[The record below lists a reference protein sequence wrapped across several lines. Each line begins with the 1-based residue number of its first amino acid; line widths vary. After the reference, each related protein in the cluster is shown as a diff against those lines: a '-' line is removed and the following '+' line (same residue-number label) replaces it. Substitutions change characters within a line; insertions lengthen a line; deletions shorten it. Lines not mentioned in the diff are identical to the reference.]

1 MKALLATTGTDGD
14 IQPFMALGQRLQR
27 AGHEVVIATSNH
39 FAQRAA
45 SLGLPF
51 EAIGPPWD
59 DAIMNGHFTRILAEK
74 NPIKQL
80 ILVVE
85 AIEEDQRASVP
96 KLKELAAGASVVI
109 YQPLLVA
116 AAAAARSID
125 KAHISVH
132 LAPLHRARNYSPIG
146 TNFGRL
152 GNYLM
157 WTAAS
162 AMMRRATDHR
172 LNTVV
177 AAAGLAP
184 WKDVLL
190 SSSHSQLLDLVAVS
204 PAVLARDPLSK
215 PETQITGYWFVD
227 EPEFTPPREL
237 LEFLSEEP
245 PVVIGFGSM
254 VVADAAA
261 LTKTILEAVAS
272 VKRRVILQSGWSGL
286 GNVTLPPNVLRA
298 GFVPHSWLHPRAAC
312 IIHHGGAGTTASALR
327 AGVPQAIVW
336 HLGDQPMW
344 GKNMQR
350 LGVAPAA
357 IPHHEL
363 TTSWLTK
370 TIERLLTDTTMIAKA
385 KSLGETVR
393 SEDGTGVAV
402 GAIEAVLS
410 RNP

>member
-27 AGHEVVIATSNH
+27 EGHEVVIATSNH
-39 FAQRAA
+39 YDKRAA

-51 EAIGPPWD
+51 AAIGPPWD

-74 NPIKQL
+74 NPLKQL

-96 KLKELAAGASVVI
+96 QLLELATGVDVVI

-116 AAAAARSID
+116 AAAAARAIG
-125 KAHISVH
+125 KAHVSVH

-146 TNFGRL
+146 TNFGRF

-157 WTAAS
+157 WTAAN

-190 SSSHSQLLDLVAVS
+190 SSSHSKLLDLVAVS

-215 PETQITGYWFVD
+215 PETLITGYWFVD
-227 EPEFTPPREL
+227 EPEFTPSKEL
-237 LEFLSEEP
+237 LDFVSEEP

-254 VVADAAA
+254 VVLDAAA
-261 LTKTILEAVAS
+261 VTKTILDAAAS
-272 VKRRVILQSGWSGL
+272 LKRRVVLQSGWSGL
-286 GNVTLPPNVLRA
+286 GNVTLPPNVFRA
-298 GFVPHSWLHPRAAC
+298 GFVPHNWLHPRAAC
-312 IIHHGGAGTTASALR
+312 ILHHGGAGTTASALR
-327 AGVPQAIVW
+327 AGVPQGIVW

-357 IPHHEL
+357 LPHHKL

-370 TIERLLTDTTMIAKA
+370 TIERLLSDESMIDKAKA
-385 KSLGETVR
+385 LGEVIR
-393 SEDGTGVAV
+393 AEDGTGLAV
-402 GAIEAVLS
+402 RAIETAMD
-410 RNP
+410 PK